1 LVERNQE
8 ENKQMN
14 ILKNRKSIEL
24 ESKQDQHGEET
35 AQEEVKFHN
44 ETKGFIQ
51 DMSKLLVETV
61 KQHHIVD
68 SEHDVLD
75 ELANKVKIHMNEIS
89 DLTKNTN
96 SLTDS
101 LYLEGNKL
109 IEITKD
115 TVKESYE
122 GKDAIEEMVEIIK
135 SLENENR
142 NNTENINELAR
153 KFSKVREVVQL
164 ITNVASQTNLLA
176 LNAAIEAARA
186 GEQGKGFTVVA
197 GEIRKLAEMTKQSTK
212 EISNLIG
219 SIEDE
224 TKVVLNNSSRSN
236 EVIASGVRASSNA
249 AEKIEG
255 SLSSVAKVEQEVNEV
270 MEILTDQKRYIENMS
285 KEIVDVDEILK
296 ITSESIINHIEKASV
311 VDRQLEETKRQL
323 TSYSK
328 KLI

>member
-1 LVERNQE
+1 MNLFK
-8 ENKQMN
+8 NK
-14 ILKNRKSIEL
+14 KSEDL
-24 ESKQDQHGEET
+24 ESKQNNQLEEI
-35 AQEEVKFHN
+35 AKNEVQFNN
-44 ETKGFIQ
+44 ETKYFIQ
-51 DMSKLLVETV
+51 DMSDLLAGTV

-75 ELANKVKIHMNEIS
+75 ELASKVKTHMSEIS
-89 DLTKNTN
+89 NLTKNTN
-96 SLTDS
+96 GLTDS

-109 IEITKD
+109 IEITED
-115 TVKESYE
+115 TVKKSYE
-122 GKDAIEEMVEIIK
+122 GKDAIYEMVEIIK

-142 NNTENINELAR
+142 NNTESINELAR
-153 KFSKVREVVQL
+153 KFSKVQEVVQL
-164 ITNVASQTNLLA
+164 ITSIASQTNLLA

-212 EISNLIG
+212 DISNLIG

-236 EVIASGVRASSNA
+236 DVIASGVRASSNA

-255 SLSSVAKVEQEVNEV
+255 SLSSVARVEQEVKVV
-270 MEILTDQKRYIENMS
+270 MEILTEQKCHIENMN

-296 ITSESIINHIEKASV
+296 ITSENIVNHIEKASV
-311 VDRQLEETKRQL
+311 VDGQLEETKRQL
-323 TSYSK
+323 TAYSIK
-328 KLI
+328 VSK